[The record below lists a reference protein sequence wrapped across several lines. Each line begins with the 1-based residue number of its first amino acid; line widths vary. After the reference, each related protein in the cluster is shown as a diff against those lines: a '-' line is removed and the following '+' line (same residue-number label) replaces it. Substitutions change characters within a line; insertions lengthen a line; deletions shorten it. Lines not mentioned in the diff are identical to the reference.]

1 MLSSRLHS
9 AQHDG
14 ESAVEAAL
22 SPAVRWADPRPAS
35 FTAHGHDSHRGLAQR
50 RAARLAQRSTDLVL
64 DASHR
69 VTRSVRLVGDSGARL
84 IRDRPYG
91 AVLLAAVTGAALVT
105 LVWQLAARRGR
116 HQGL

>member
-22 SPAVRWADPRPAS
+22 APAVQWAEPRPTRVA
-35 FTAHGHDSHRGLAQR
+35 GHWPDNNRGWRPR
-50 RAARLAQRSTDLVL
+50 RATRLAQRGTDLVL

-69 VTRSVRLVGDSGARL
+69 LTRSVRLAGDSGARF

-91 AVLLAAVTGAALVT
+91 AVLLAAATGAALVT
-105 LVWQLAARRGR
+105 LAWQLAARRSR
-116 HQGL
+116 RY

>member
-22 SPAVRWADPRPAS
+22 SPAVRWADARPAS
-35 FTAHGHDSHRGLAQR
+35 AAVYWHDSRSGQAPR
-50 RAARLAQRSTDLVL
+50 RAARLAQRSADLVL

-69 VTRSVRLVGDSGARL
+69 VTRSVRLFGDSGARL

-105 LVWQLAARRGR
+105 LAWQLAARRGR
-116 HQGL
+116 R

>member
-22 SPAVRWADPRPAS
+22 SPAVQWAEPRPARV
-35 FTAHGHDSHRGLAQR
+35 AGHWPDSNRGWQSR
-50 RAARLAQRSTDLVL
+50 RANRLAQRGTDLLL

-69 VTRSVRLVGDSGARL
+69 LTRSVRLAGDSGARF

-91 AVLLAAVTGAALVT
+91 AVLLAAATGAALVT
-105 LVWQLAARRGR
+105 LAWQLAARRSR
-116 HQGL
+116 HH